1 MEKAESLNY
10 LILKQLEIRQKRD
23 KMITLRVEDRKQIED
38 IILETLKLDNR
49 IIIVQVC
56 QGN

>member
-10 LILKQLEIRQKRD
+10 LIFKELEIRQKRG
-23 KMITLRVEDRKQIED
+23 KMITLRIEDRKQIED

-56 QGN
+56 QEN